1 MASEA
6 ERIEADD
13 SDTSK
18 RSCKGKTYAGLVLSV
33 VSGLH
38 AGLGTYPSPPGVRVG
53 EVLDVKFL
61 ENMLI

>member
-1 MASEA
+1 MLNIPTRQREA
-6 ERIEADD
+6 V
-13 SDTSK
+13 
-18 RSCKGKTYAGLVLSV
+18 KGKRMRDSVLSV

-38 AGLGTYPSPPGVRVG
+38 SGLGTYPSPPPGVRVG

>member
-1 MASEA
+1 MPMIPTRQREA
-6 ERIEADD
+6 V
-13 SDTSK
+13 
-18 RSCKGKTYAGLVLSV
+18 KGKRMRDSVLSV

-38 AGLGTYPSPPGVRVG
+38 SGLGTYPSPPGVRVG

>member
-1 MASEA
+1 MIPTRQREA
-6 ERIEADD
+6 V
-13 SDTSK
+13 
-18 RSCKGKTYAGLVLSV
+18 KGKRMRDSVLSV

-38 AGLGTYPSPPGVRVG
+38 SGLGTYPSPPPGVRVG